1 MFKTMSMEVKSAQ
14 EGYDLL
20 KSVKGTKIGFIENG
34 IKNFSI
40 TKEDLVEQKNI
51 TLPINVRLQ
60 LVKLL
65 ALGYNSNSK
74 VGEVTNDLTAICT
87 ARPEEF
93 YNEDGTLDK
102 DLFCKAFKTADR
114 INGTVG
120 QYKSIF
126 AKDENVFSFVLHY
139 DNRYK
144 VIAHY
149 VSNEEINEFAKRI
162 SKLDLN
168 KVTTEDIVRMQG
180 DLWYLFRAWQESSID
195 VVKDKSKA
203 FKKAFDSIIGKI
215 NVRTRMKF
223 KDILTNEF
231 AIRAAKYSEDT
242 DEIPR
247 FAIDFGV
254 FDDDCNRYGV
264 KYVETTLSDFQD
276 SIRNVLQDKIDEIV
290 DVYLDTNMSVYKK
303 YAKYAHKYPELAL
316 TISNILKLARDYGN
330 TTKEEKTEG
339 KKLNTKDYAILRAVI
354 FNDADELQINRDDVV
369 KVGIAVACVNVYV
382 DRRGDIVIKDF
393 DSKMA
398 AMNMDHIERIFG
410 NMMLIEDAEI
420 FGAEDMVYD
429 HMIKT
434 EIEPFHVFE
443 NVEPDI
449 YTMIDGDV
457 YDDDNNLLFDTLES
471 YTGDVEVT
479 EDGKVI
485 YYYDPVDEVSE
496 LPAIDF
502 VLSNQMLD
510 AEGKIDLDGM
520 TRGLALDGKLDSIEG
535 KINVTINAAQK
546 EDGLDYGVAVIDNN
560 SYFEVDSTV
569 KPGQYSFNKY
579 YGVGGEK
586 KIKRI
591 DEDGDEIID
600 SIKRNNMFL
609 LLEYDEEE
617 MRDYI
622 QKVTM
627 FME

>member
-1 MFKTMSMEVKSAQ
+1 MFKTISLEVKSAQ

-20 KSVKGTKIGFIENG
+20 KSVKGTKAGFIENG

-40 TKEDLVEQKNI
+40 TKEDLVEQKGLV
-51 TLPINVRLQ
+51 LPTNVRTQ

-74 VGEVTNDLTAICT
+74 VGEITNDLTAVCT

-93 YNEDGTLDK
+93 FDENGLLDK

-114 INGTVG
+114 YNGTIN

-126 AKDENVFSFVLHY
+126 VEDENVFSFVLHY

-144 VIAHY
+144 VVAHY

-168 KVTTEDIVRMQG
+168 KITPDDIIKIQS

-215 NVRTRMKF
+215 AVRTRMKF
-223 KDILTNEF
+223 RDILTNEF
-231 AIRAAKYSEDT
+231 AIKAAKYSDA
-242 DEIPR
+242 EIPR

-254 FDDDCNRYGV
+254 YDDDCNQYGV
-264 KYVETTLSDFQD
+264 KYVETKLSDFQD
-276 SIRNVLQDKIDEIV
+276 SIRNTLQDKIDDIV

-303 YAKYAHKYPELAL
+303 YTKYAHKYPELAL
-316 TISNILKLARDYGN
+316 TVANVLKLVRDYNN
-330 TTKEEKTEG
+330 TTKEEKREG
-339 KKLNTKDYAILRAVI
+339 KKLNTKDFAILRAVI
-354 FNDADELQINRDDVV
+354 FNDADSLDIDRDDVV
-369 KVGIAVACVNVYV
+369 KVAIGTACVDVYV
-382 DRRGDIVIKDF
+382 DRGGNIVIKDF
-393 DSKMA
+393 NDKKASD
-398 AMNMDHIERIFG
+398 NMDYIEKIFG

-420 FGAEDMVYD
+420 FDVEDMVYD

-434 EIEPFHVFE
+434 EVEPFHIFE
-443 NVEPDI
+443 NVEPGI
-449 YTMIDGDV
+449 YTMINGDV
-457 YDDDNNLLFDTLES
+457 FSDEGELLFDTLED
-471 YTGDVEVT
+471 YNGDVEVT
-479 EDGKVI
+479 EEGTVV

-496 LPAIDF
+496 LPDIDF
-502 VLSNQMLD
+502 ILSNQMLD
-510 AEGKIDLDGM
+510 AEGKIDLDGE
-520 TRGLALDGKLDSIEG
+520 TRGIALDGKLDTIEG
-535 KINVTINAAQK
+535 KINMTIDAA
-546 EDGLDYGVAVIDNN
+546 EDNGLEYGIAVIDNN

-569 KPGQYSFNKY
+569 KPGEYSFNKF
-579 YGVGGEK
+579 YGIGGAK
-586 KIKRI
+586 MVRSI
-591 DEDGDEIID
+591 DEDGDEIIKQ
-600 SIKRNNMFL
+600 IKRNNMFL
-609 LLEYDEEE
+609 FLEYDEAE
-617 MRDYI
+617 MKNYI

>member
-1 MFKTMSMEVKSAQ
+1 MFKTISLEVKSAQ

-20 KSVKGTKIGFIENG
+20 KSVKGTKAGFIDNS
-34 IKNFSI
+34 IKNFTI
-40 TKEDLVEQKNI
+40 TKEDLVEQKDLL
-51 TLPINVRLQ
+51 LPTNVRAQ

-74 VGEVTNDLTAICT
+74 VGEITNNLTAVCT

-93 YNEDGTLDK
+93 FDENGLLDK

-114 INGTVG
+114 YNGTIN

-126 AKDENVFSFVLHY
+126 VEDENVFSFVLHY

-144 VIAHY
+144 VVAHY

-168 KVTTEDIVRMQG
+168 KITPDDIIKIQS

-215 NVRTRMKF
+215 AVRTRMKF
-223 KDILTNEF
+223 RDILTNEF
-231 AIRAAKYSEDT
+231 VIKTAKYSDA
-242 DEIPR
+242 EIPR

-254 FDDDCNRYGV
+254 YDDDCNQYGV
-264 KYVETTLSDFQD
+264 KYVETKLSDFQD
-276 SIRNVLQDKIDEIV
+276 SIRNTLQDKIDDIV

-303 YAKYAHKYPELAL
+303 YTKYAHKYPELAL
-316 TISNILKLARDYGN
+316 TVANVLKLVRDYNN
-330 TTKEEKTEG
+330 TTKEEKREG
-339 KKLNTKDYAILRAVI
+339 KKLNTKDFAILRAVI
-354 FNDADELQINRDDVV
+354 FNDADSLDIDRDDVV
-369 KVGIAVACVNVYV
+369 KVGIGTACVDVYV
-382 DRRGDIVIKDF
+382 DRGGNIVIKDF
-393 DSKMA
+393 NDKKASD
-398 AMNMDHIERIFG
+398 NMDYIEKIFG

-420 FGAEDMVYD
+420 FGVEDMVYD

-434 EIEPFHVFE
+434 EIEPFHIFE
-443 NVEPDI
+443 DVEPGV
-449 YTMIDGDV
+449 YTMINGDV
-457 YDDDNNLLFDTLES
+457 FSDEGELLFDTLED
-471 YTGDVEVT
+471 YNGDVEVT
-479 EDGKVI
+479 EEGTVV

-496 LPAIDF
+496 LPDVDF

-510 AEGKIDLDGM
+510 AEGKIDLDGE
-520 TRGLALDGKLDSIEG
+520 TRGLALDGKLDTIEG
-535 KINVTINAAQK
+535 KINMVIDAA
-546 EDGLDYGVAVIDNN
+546 EDDGLEYGIAVIDNN

-569 KPGQYSFNKY
+569 KPGEYSFNKY
-579 YGVGGEK
+579 YGIGGAK
-586 KIKRI
+586 MVSSI
-591 DEDGDEIID
+591 DEDGDEIIKQ
-600 SIKRNNMFL
+600 IKRNNMFL
-609 LLEYDEEE
+609 FLEYDEAE
-617 MRDYI
+617 MRNYI

>member
-1 MFKTMSMEVKSAQ
+1 MFKTISLEVKSAQ

-20 KSVKGTKIGFIENG
+20 KSVKGTKAGFIENG

-51 TLPINVRLQ
+51 VLPVNVRTQ

-74 VGEVTNDLTAICT
+74 VGEITNNLTAVCT
-87 ARPEEF
+87 ARPKEF
-93 YNEDGTLDK
+93 FDENGLLDK

-114 INGTVG
+114 YNGTIN

-126 AKDENVFSFVLHY
+126 VEDENVFSFVLHY

-144 VIAHY
+144 VVAHY

-168 KVTTEDIVRMQG
+168 KITPDDIIKIQS

-215 NVRTRMKF
+215 AVRTTMKF
-223 KDILTNEF
+223 RDILTNEF
-231 AIRAAKYSEDT
+231 VIKASKYSDA
-242 DEIPR
+242 EIPR

-254 FDDDCNRYGV
+254 YDDDCNQYGV
-264 KYVETTLSDFQD
+264 KYVETKLSDFQD
-276 SIRNVLQDKIDEIV
+276 SIRNTLQDKIDDIV

-303 YAKYAHKYPELAL
+303 YTKYAHKYPELAL
-316 TISNILKLARDYGN
+316 TVANVLKLVRDYNN
-330 TTKEEKTEG
+330 TTKEEKREG
-339 KKLNTKDYAILRAVI
+339 KKLNTKDFAILRAVI
-354 FNDADELQINRDDVV
+354 FNDADSLDIDRDDVV
-369 KVGIAVACVNVYV
+369 KVGIGTACVDVYV
-382 DRRGDIVIKDF
+382 DRGGNIVIKDF
-393 DSKMA
+393 NDKKASD
-398 AMNMDHIERIFG
+398 NMDYIEKIFG

-420 FGAEDMVYD
+420 FGVEDMVYD

-434 EIEPFHVFE
+434 EIEPFHIFE
-443 NVEPDI
+443 DVEPGV
-449 YTMIDGDV
+449 YTMINGDV
-457 YDDDNNLLFDTLES
+457 FSDEGELLFDTLED
-471 YTGDVEVT
+471 YNGDVEVT
-479 EDGKVI
+479 EEGTVV

-496 LPAIDF
+496 LPDVDF

-510 AEGKIDLDGM
+510 AEGKIDLDGE
-520 TRGLALDGKLDSIEG
+520 TRGIALDGKLDTIEG
-535 KINVTINAAQK
+535 KIEMVIDAA
-546 EDGLDYGVAVIDNN
+546 EDNGLEYGIAVIDNN

-569 KPGQYSFNKY
+569 KPGEYSFNKF
-579 YGVGGEK
+579 YGIGGAK
-586 KIKRI
+586 MVRSI
-591 DEDGDEIID
+591 DEDGDEIIKQ
-600 SIKRNNMFL
+600 IKRNNMFL
-609 LLEYDEEE
+609 FLEYNESE
-617 MRDYI
+617 MRSYI

>member
-1 MFKTMSMEVKSAQ
+1 MFKTISLEVKSAQ

-20 KSVKGTKIGFIENG
+20 KSVKGTKAGFIENG

-40 TKEDLVEQKNI
+40 TKEDLVEQKGLV
-51 TLPINVRLQ
+51 LPTNVRAQ

-74 VGEVTNDLTAICT
+74 VGEVTNDLTAVCT

-93 YNEDGTLDK
+93 FDENGLLDK

-114 INGTVG
+114 INGTVS

-126 AKDENVFSFVLHY
+126 VEDENVFSFVLHY

-144 VIAHY
+144 VVAHY
-149 VSNEEINEFAKRI
+149 VSNDEINEFARRI

-168 KVTTEDIVRMQG
+168 KITPEDIVRIQG

-215 NVRTRMKF
+215 SVRTRMKF
-223 KDILTNEF
+223 RDIITNEF
-231 AIRAAKYSEDT
+231 SIKAAKYSDA
-242 DEIPR
+242 EIPR

-254 FDDDCNRYGV
+254 YDDDCNPYGV
-264 KYVETTLSDFQD
+264 KYVETKLSDFQD
-276 SIRNVLQDKIDEIV
+276 SIRNTLQDKIDDIV

-303 YAKYAHKYPELAL
+303 YTKYAHKYPELAL
-316 TISNILKLARDYGN
+316 TVANVLKLVRDYNN
-330 TTKEEKTEG
+330 TTKEEKREG
-339 KKLNTKDYAILRAVI
+339 KKLNTKDFAILRAVI
-354 FNDADELQINRDDVV
+354 FNDADSLDIDRDDVV
-369 KVGIAVACVNVYV
+369 KVAIGTACVDVYV
-382 DRRGDIVIKDF
+382 DRGGNIVIKDF
-393 DSKMA
+393 NEKKASD
-398 AMNMDHIERIFG
+398 NMDYIEKIFG

-420 FGAEDMVYD
+420 FGVEDMVYD

-443 NVEPDI
+443 NVEPGI
-449 YTMIDGDV
+449 YSMINGDV
-457 YDDDNNLLFDTLES
+457 FSDEGELLFDTMED
-471 YTGDVEVT
+471 YNGDVEVT
-479 EDGKVI
+479 EEGTVV

-496 LPAIDF
+496 LPDIDF
-502 VLSNQMLD
+502 ILSNQMLD
-510 AEGKIDLDGM
+510 AEGKIDLDGE
-520 TRGLALDGKLDSIEG
+520 TRGLALDGKLDTIEG
-535 KINVTINAAQK
+535 KINMTIDAALK
-546 EDGLDYGVAVIDNN
+546 DDGLEYGIAVIDNN

-569 KPGQYSFNKY
+569 KPGEYRFNKF
-579 YGVGGEK
+579 YGIGGAR
-586 KIKRI
+586 IISSI
-591 DEDGDEIID
+591 DEDGDEIIKQ
-600 SIKRNNMFL
+600 IKRNNMFL
-609 LLEYDEEE
+609 FLEYDEAE
-617 MRDYI
+617 MKNYI